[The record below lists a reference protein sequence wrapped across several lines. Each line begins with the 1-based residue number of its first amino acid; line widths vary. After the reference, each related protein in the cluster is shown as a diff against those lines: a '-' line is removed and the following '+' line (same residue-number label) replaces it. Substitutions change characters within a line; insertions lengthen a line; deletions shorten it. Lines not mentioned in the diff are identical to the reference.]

1 YALTAGLTSAI
12 VSTLLTGYLV
22 AFFRRRGRP
31 DAVLLSCLTGAV
43 GLNAFIIAACLAPGP
58 ELAVAFFA
66 IGACFQMVPVATSM
80 HAATEIAPNR
90 VRAKLTA
97 LLIFAVGII
106 TNSLGPFAI
115 GYLND
120 RVFGD
125 PAQIRYSLLTLAL
138 IAGTLSTAILA
149 TGLAPYRRSVAH
161 ASGGKAADAAES
173 FACRITL
180 S

>member
-1 YALTAGLTSAI
+1 W
-12 VSTLLTGYLV
+12 
-22 AFFRRRGRP
+22 
-31 DAVLLSCLTGAV
+31 
-43 GLNAFIIAACLAPGP
+43 
-58 ELAVAFFA
+58 
-66 IGACFQMVPVATSM
+66 
-80 HAATEIAPNR
+80 
-90 VRAKLTA
+90 AKLTA

-180 S
+180 SYDLQPGAAVAGAGRVLQQKRSKK